1 MDSESACGDMIWP
14 PSVWTMDYARDLPMA
29 VGRAGLDVEEGR
41 GTVTVKCQVMIIMRS
56 RLPPLRAPQEYTRHR
71 RSDSCCKPG
80 YSQTFDPDHLGVP
93 GAGRKGVTGRNMAC
107 PIVPMAPSKPCPTAP
122 LTACRPWPT
131 VWTLR

>member
-56 RLPPLRAPQEYTRHR
+56 RLPPLRARAARIHTTQA
-71 RSDSCCKPG
+71 
-80 YSQTFDPDHLGVP
+80 L
-93 GAGRKGVTGRNMAC
+93 
-107 PIVPMAPSKPCPTAP
+107 
-122 LTACRPWPT
+122 
-131 VWTLR
+131 